1 MAYVSKADKAR
12 LAPAIKA
19 VLKKYNMKGSIS
31 VNNHSTLRV
40 KVTSGSIEF
49 ETCEGY
55 HDVNVYWIDTHF
67 AGIERDFL
75 NELLDAMKGV
85 DYFNND
91 DAMTDYFSRSHYTD
105 ITIGT
110 WNKPYV
116 YTGCNIDPALRAD
129 PTKAAYII
137 AA

>member
-1 MAYVSKADKAR
+1 MAYVSQADKKD
-12 LAPAIKA
+12 LAPAIKT

-31 VNNHSTLRV
+31 VRNHSTLVV
-40 KVTSGSIEF
+40 KITQGAIEF
-49 ETCEGY
+49 DTCEGY

-75 NELLDAMKGV
+75 NELLDAMKGTK
-85 DYFNND
+85 YFNND

-110 WNKPYV
+110 WNKPYQ
-116 YTGCNIDPALRAD
+116 L
-129 PTKAAYII
+129 AA
-137 AA
+137 